1 MNIKIVEIREGFT
14 PVYKHPTDACCDCF
28 ANLKEP
34 LYIENGFTVKIP
46 LGFAV
51 EIPNGYEGITKGR
64 SGLNSKGLILQIGC
78 IDPGYTGEVCAI
90 VTNFTGSTFVVND
103 GDRIC
108 QFKIQESEKIYF
120 EKVQHLADSE
130 RGCKGFGSSG
140 VAK

>member
-14 PVYKHPTDACCDCF
+14 PVYKHPTDACCDCK
-28 ANLKEP
+28 ANVKEP
-34 LYIENGFTVKIP
+34 LYIENGMTAKVP

-64 SGLNSKGLILQIGC
+64 SGLSSKGLLLQSGC

-90 VTNFTGSTFVVND
+90 VTNFTGSTFIVND

-108 QFKIQESEKIYF
+108 QFKVQEAEKIF
-120 EKVQHLADSE
+120 FDKVSELADSE
-130 RGCKGFGSSG
+130 RGCNGFGSSG
-140 VAK
+140 V